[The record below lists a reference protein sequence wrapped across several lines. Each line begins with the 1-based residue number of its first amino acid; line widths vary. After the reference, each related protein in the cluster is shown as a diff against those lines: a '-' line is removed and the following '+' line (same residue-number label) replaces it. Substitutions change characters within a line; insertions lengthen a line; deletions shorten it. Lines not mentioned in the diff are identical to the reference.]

1 MTTPATATA
10 PTFSPA
16 SATTTSTVS
25 DTSTWLQS
33 TSAGPGLHLNREV
46 SSYKPFSIFAGA
58 LLRFGLLGHSM
69 GAGMAMLYAGTFP
82 ERVAGLVMLDLW
94 KPVSR
99 RPDEVVER
107 TR

>member
-1 MTTPATATA
+1 
-10 PTFSPA
+10 
-16 SATTTSTVS
+16 
-25 DTSTWLQS
+25 
-33 TSAGPGLHLNREV
+33 
-46 SSYKPFSIFAGA
+46 
-58 LLRFGLLGHSM
+58 M